1 MIRHTKPS
9 GGAVL
14 FAGPGTECAPR
25 GVERLKLEEALHQA
39 GYLAGADLVDIL
51 EVGVGIGR
59 PLLLEG
65 PSGVGKTALARALA
79 QALGRPFFRLQ
90 CYEGIDARQALYD
103 WNYARQLVDLAE
115 HRGEDPF
122 RREYLLPRP
131 LLAALLESQ
140 GSVLLVDEVDR
151 ADEGF
156 EAMLLEI
163 LGEQQVTVPEYG
175 TVTASGPVQAILTSN
190 RTRPLSDALRRRCLY
205 HRIEWPE
212 AEEETRIVDLHLPE
226 AGPDLVLGA
235 VRVAGALRAWDLVK
249 PPGVGETLDLVR
261 GALELQIRK
270 LTSDSLRRLLGTI
283 IKDARDWELVEGR
296 LAELLEAG

>member
-1 MIRHTKPS
+1 M
-9 GGAVL
+9 
-14 FAGPGTECAPR
+14 
-25 GVERLKLEEALHQA
+25 KLSDALYEA
-39 GYLAGADLVDIL
+39 GYLANPALVDIL
-51 EVGVGIGR
+51 DVGVGIGR

-79 QALGRPFFRLQ
+79 AALGRPFYRLQ
-90 CYEGIDARQALYD
+90 CYEGIDASQALYD

-131 LLAALLESQ
+131 LLAALMDGS

-156 EAMLLEI
+156 EAMLLEV
-163 LGEQQVTVPEYG
+163 LGESQVTVPEFG
-175 TVTASGPVQAILTSN
+175 TVTAAGPVQAILTSN

-205 HRIEWPE
+205 HRIEWPAADEE
-212 AEEETRIVDLHLPE
+212 ARIVRLHLPS
-226 AGPDLVLGA
+226 AAPVLVDGA
-235 VRVAGALRAWDLVK
+235 VRVSGTLRGWDLVK
-249 PPGVGETLDLVR
+249 PPGIGETLDLVR
-261 GALELQIRK
+261 GAVELGIPAF
-270 LTSDSLRRLLGTI
+270 TPETLRRLLGTI

-296 LAELLEAG
+296 LADLLESG